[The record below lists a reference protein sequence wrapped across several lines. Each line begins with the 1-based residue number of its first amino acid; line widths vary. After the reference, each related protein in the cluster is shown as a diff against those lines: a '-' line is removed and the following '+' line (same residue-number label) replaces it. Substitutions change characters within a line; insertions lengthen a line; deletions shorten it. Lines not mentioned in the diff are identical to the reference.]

1 MPSSNSSSSSSDGYD
16 LALRLLLSVLA
27 IAVPLAHLAWL
38 SGNITAYLTEGGW
51 APYQPTAALLHP
63 QQVWP
68 TAGETSLLV
77 GARIVP
83 VTLLL
88 ALAAVIGLVWARHRS
103 QGGGRKKK
111 ITDMAKA
118 RDIEPLM
125 AKAITD
131 KARSL
136 RPSLKDAKHIDAKDT
151 GILLGNLQGSRH
163 EVRMGFEDVAVAIM
177 APRSGKTTS
186 LAIPSMLGA
195 PGPVLLTSNKAAGDA
210 FTTAYEARARAGTVW
225 TMDPQQIAHADR
237 EMWWNPLAG
246 ATTLDGANRLA
257 GHFLAASV
265 DASQQGDFWSK
276 AGSNILSQLLLAAAL
291 DERPITDIMQWL
303 AFPADRTPLDILRD
317 HDFTAVAAQL
327 KGTVEGP
334 PETRDG
340 IYETARQYAAALLNS
355 EIAAWVTPQKD
366 VAEFR
371 PEQFVT
377 STDTLFLLSKDGG
390 GGASALI
397 AACADSVM
405 RAATAQ
411 AERAGGR
418 LDPPMLA
425 ILDEAANVCKISD
438 LPDLYSHLGSRGSSP
453 SRFCSPTA
461 RARRSGETRAWTP
474 CGPPPPSRSSAPAST
489 TPTSPTSCPASLATT
504 TWKPRP
510 PPTRNPGS
518 RPRSACARSASCPPT
533 RSAPCPR
540 APHCASP
547 PACAPPCSTCGRG
560 TGNQEQRSC
569 PRHPPARRR
578 RSPPAPS
585 RSTRRHSPTSG
596 RPHERHAPASGA
608 SPLP

>member
-1 MPSSNSSSSSSDGYD
+1 M
-16 LALRLLLSVLA
+16 LA

-237 EMWWNPLAG
+237 EMWWNPWPAPQRWTG
-246 ATTLDGANRLA
+246 RTGSPDTSSPPRSTPPSRATSGP
-257 GHFLAASV
+257 
-265 DASQQGDFWSK
+265 
-276 AGSNILSQLLLAAAL
+276 
-291 DERPITDIMQWL
+291 RP
-303 AFPADRTPLDILRD
+303 
-317 HDFTAVAAQL
+317 
-327 KGTVEGP
+327 
-334 PETRDG
+334 
-340 IYETARQYAAALLNS
+340 
-355 EIAAWVTPQKD
+355 
-366 VAEFR
+366 
-371 PEQFVT
+371 
-377 STDTLFLLSKDGG
+377 
-390 GGASALI
+390 
-397 AACADSVM
+397 
-405 RAATAQ
+405 AAT
-411 AERAGGR
+411 
-418 LDPPMLA
+418 
-425 ILDEAANVCKISD
+425 
-438 LPDLYSHLGSRGSSP
+438 SSP
-453 SRFCSPTA
+453 SCCWPQ
-461 RARRSGETRAWTP
+461 RSTSGR
-474 CGPPPPSRSSAPAST
+474 
-489 TPTSPTSCPASLATT
+489 SPTSCSGSPSPPTAPRSTSCATT
-504 TWKPRP
+504 TSLPSPPSSKAPSKDRPRP
-510 PPTRNPGS
+510 ATASTR
-518 RPRSACARSASCPPT
+518 
-533 RSAPCPR
+533 
-540 APHCASP
+540 P
-547 PACAPPCSTCGRG
+547 PASTPP
-560 TGNQEQRSC
+560 
-569 PRHPPARRR
+569 
-578 RSPPAPS
+578 PS
-585 RSTRRHSPTSG
+585 
-596 RPHERHAPASGA
+596 
-608 SPLP
+608 

>member
-1 MPSSNSSSSSSDGYD
+1 MPQPSSSPTDGYD
-16 LALRLLLSVLA
+16 IALRLLLGVLA

-38 SGNITAYLTEGGW
+38 CGNLTAYLTEGGW

-63 QQVWP
+63 EQVWP
-68 TAGETSLLV
+68 TVEEAPLLV

-83 VTLLL
+83 VVLLL
-88 ALAAVIGLVWARHRS
+88 VLAAVIGVVWARHRS

-136 RPSLKDAKHIDAKDT
+136 RPSLKDAKHIEAKDT

-225 TMDPQQIAHADR
+225 TMDPQQIAHAAR

-317 HDFTAVAAQL
+317 HGFAAVAAQL

-340 IYETARQYAAALLNS
+340 IYETARQYAAALLNA

-366 VAEFR
+366 VPEFR
-371 PEQFVT
+371 PESFVT

-438 LPDLYSHLGSRGSSP
+438 LPDLYSHLGSRGIIPITILQSYRQGQKVWGDAGMDAMWSASTVKVIGSGIDDP
-453 SRFCSPTA
+453 DFADKLSRLIGDHDVETTSTSHSESGKSTSVSMRQERILPADAIRALPKGTALCFATGMRAAMLDLRPWYREPGAGELSAASARASKAITA
-461 RARRSGETRAWTP
+461 RAVA
-474 CGPPPPSRSSAPAST
+474 
-489 TPTSPTSCPASLATT
+489 
-504 TWKPRP
+504 K
-510 PPTRNPGS
+510 
-518 RPRSACARSASCPPT
+518 
-533 RSAPCPR
+533 
-540 APHCASP
+540 
-547 PACAPPCSTCGRG
+547 
-560 TGNQEQRSC
+560 
-569 PRHPPARRR
+569 
-578 RSPPAPS
+578 
-585 RSTRRHSPTSG
+585 
-596 RPHERHAPASGA
+596 HAPTQSDFGTAA
-608 SPLP
+608 

>member
-1 MPSSNSSSSSSDGYD
+1 MPPSSSSSNTDGYD
-16 LALRLLLSVLA
+16 LVLRLLLGVLA
-27 IAVPLAHLAWL
+27 VVVPLSHLAWL
-38 SGNITAYLTEGGW
+38 SGNITAYLTGTSW
-51 APYQPTAALLHP
+51 APYQPTNALLHP
-63 QQVWP
+63 EQVWP
-68 TAGETSLLV
+68 DAGETSLLI

-83 VTLLL
+83 ALLLL
-88 ALAAVIGLVWARHRS
+88 ALGAGAGVLWAQHNNRS
-103 QGGGRKKK
+103 GGRKK

-136 RPSLKDAKHIDAKDT
+136 RPSLKDSKHIDAKDT

-210 FTTAYEARARAGTVW
+210 FTTAYEARARAGVVW
-225 TMDPQQIAHADR
+225 TMDPQQIAHAAR
-237 EMWWNPLAG
+237 EMWWNPLAS

-317 HDFTAVAAQL
+317 HDFAAVAAQL

-340 IYETARQYAAALLNS
+340 IYETARQYASALLNA

-366 VAEFR
+366 VPEFR

-438 LPDLYSHLGSRGSSP
+438 LPDLYSHLGSRGIIPITILQSYRQGQKVWGDAGMDAMWSASTVKVIGSGIDDP
-453 SRFCSPTA
+453 DFADKLSRLIGDHDVETTSTSHSESGKSTSVSMRQERILPADAIRALPKGTALCFATGMRAAMLDLRPWYREPGAEELSAASARASQAITA
-461 RARRSGETRAWTP
+461 RAVAKH
-474 CGPPPPSRSSAPAST
+474 APTQSDLG
-489 TPTSPTSCPASLATT
+489 LAT
-504 TWKPRP
+504 
-510 PPTRNPGS
+510 
-518 RPRSACARSASCPPT
+518 
-533 RSAPCPR
+533 
-540 APHCASP
+540 
-547 PACAPPCSTCGRG
+547 
-560 TGNQEQRSC
+560 
-569 PRHPPARRR
+569 
-578 RSPPAPS
+578 
-585 RSTRRHSPTSG
+585 
-596 RPHERHAPASGA
+596 
-608 SPLP
+608 

>member
-1 MPSSNSSSSSSDGYD
+1 MPPPSSNSNTDGYD
-16 LALRLLLSVLA
+16 LVLRLLIGVLGVV
-27 IAVPLAHLAWL
+27 VPLSHLAWL
-38 SGNITAYLTEGGW
+38 SGNITAYLTGAAW
-51 APYQPTAALLHP
+51 APYQPTNALLHP
-63 QQVWP
+63 EQVWP
-68 TAGETSLLV
+68 DTGETSLLI

-83 VTLLL
+83 VALLL
-88 ALAAVIGLVWARHRS
+88 ALGVGGGLLWARHKNRS
-103 QGGGRKKK
+103 GSRKK

-136 RPSLKDAKHIDAKDT
+136 RPSLKDTKRIDAKDT

-210 FTTAYEARARAGTVW
+210 FTTAYEARAKVGAVW
-225 TMDPQQIAHADR
+225 TMDPQQIAHAAR
-237 EMWWNPLAG
+237 EMWWNPLDSAR
-246 ATTLDGANRLA
+246 TLDGANRLA

-317 HDFTAVAAQL
+317 HGFAAVAAQL

-366 VAEFR
+366 IAEFR
-371 PEQFVT
+371 PADFVT
-377 STDTLFLLSKDGG
+377 SADTLFLLSKDGG

-438 LPDLYSHLGSRGSSP
+438 LPDLYSHLGSRGIIPITILQSYRQGQKVWGDAGMDAMWSASTVKVIGSGIDDP
-453 SRFCSPTA
+453 DFADKLSRLIGDHDVETTSTSHSESGKSTSVSMRQERILPADAIRALPKGTALCFATGMRAAMLDLRPWYREPGAEELSAASTRASKAITA
-461 RARRSGETRAWTP
+461 RAVA
-474 CGPPPPSRSSAPAST
+474 
-489 TPTSPTSCPASLATT
+489 
-504 TWKPRP
+504 K
-510 PPTRNPGS
+510 
-518 RPRSACARSASCPPT
+518 
-533 RSAPCPR
+533 
-540 APHCASP
+540 
-547 PACAPPCSTCGRG
+547 
-560 TGNQEQRSC
+560 
-569 PRHPPARRR
+569 
-578 RSPPAPS
+578 
-585 RSTRRHSPTSG
+585 
-596 RPHERHAPASGA
+596 HAPTQSDFEKTV
-608 SPLP
+608 

>member
-1 MPSSNSSSSSSDGYD
+1 MPPSSSSSNTDGYD
-16 LALRLLLSVLA
+16 LVLRLLLGVLCV
-27 IAVPLAHLAWL
+27 IVPLSHLAWL
-38 SGNITAYLTEGGW
+38 CGNVTAYLTEGSW
-51 APYQPTAALLHP
+51 VPYQPTNALLHP
-63 QQVWP
+63 EQVWP
-68 TAGETSLLV
+68 DVGEKALLI

-83 VTLLL
+83 VLFLLTFGGTAV
-88 ALAAVIGLVWARHRS
+88 ALWVRHKNR
-103 QGGGRKKK
+103 GGGRKK
-111 ITDMAKA
+111 ITGMAKA

-136 RPSLKDAKHIDAKDT
+136 RPSLKDAKHIEARDT
-151 GILLGNLQGSRH
+151 GILLGNLQNTRH
-163 EVRMGFEDVAVAIM
+163 EVRMGYEDVAVAIM

-186 LAIPSMLGA
+186 LAIPSMLAA

-210 FTTAYEARARAGTVW
+210 FTATHEARSRVGQVW
-225 TMDPQQIAHADR
+225 SMDPQQIAHAAR
-237 EMWWNPLAG
+237 EMWWNPLAS
-246 ATTLDGANRLA
+246 AKTLDGANRLA

-317 HDFTAVAAQL
+317 HDFAAVAAQL

-366 VAEFR
+366 VPEFR
-371 PEQFVT
+371 PSEFVT

-438 LPDLYSHLGSRGSSP
+438 LPDLYSHLGSRGIIPITILQSYRQGQKVWGDAGMDAMWSASTVKVIGSGIDDP
-453 SRFCSPTA
+453 DFADKLSRLIGDHDVETTSTSHSESGKSTSVSMRQERILPADAIRALPKGTALCFATGMRAAMLDLRPWYREPGAEELSAASARASKAITA
-461 RARRSGETRAWTP
+461 RAIA
-474 CGPPPPSRSSAPAST
+474 
-489 TPTSPTSCPASLATT
+489 
-504 TWKPRP
+504 K
-510 PPTRNPGS
+510 
-518 RPRSACARSASCPPT
+518 
-533 RSAPCPR
+533 
-540 APHCASP
+540 
-547 PACAPPCSTCGRG
+547 
-560 TGNQEQRSC
+560 
-569 PRHPPARRR
+569 
-578 RSPPAPS
+578 
-585 RSTRRHSPTSG
+585 
-596 RPHERHAPASGA
+596 HAPTQSDFGTAA
-608 SPLP
+608 

>member
-1 MPSSNSSSSSSDGYD
+1 MPPSSNSSTDGYD
-16 LALRLLLSVLA
+16 LVLRLLIGVLA
-27 IAVPLAHLAWL
+27 IVVPLSHLAWL
-38 SGNITAYLTEGGW
+38 CGNITAYLTGAAW

-63 QQVWP
+63 EQLWP
-68 TAGETSLLV
+68 TAGETSLLI
-77 GARIVP
+77 GTRIVP
-83 VTLLL
+83 VLLLL
-88 ALAAVIGLVWARHRS
+88 ALGAAAGVLWARHKNRS
-103 QGGGRKKK
+103 GGRKK
-111 ITDMAKA
+111 IADMAKA

-125 AKAITD
+125 AKAITA

-186 LAIPSMLGA
+186 LAIPSMLSA

-210 FTTAYEARARAGTVW
+210 FTTAYEARAEVGQVW
-225 TMDPQQIAHADR
+225 TMDPQQIAHAAR
-237 EMWWNPLAG
+237 EMWWNPLAS

-317 HDFTAVAAQL
+317 HGFAAVAAQL

-366 VAEFR
+366 VPEFR
-371 PEQFVT
+371 PAQFVT

-438 LPDLYSHLGSRGSSP
+438 LPDLYSHLGSRGIIPITILQSYRQGQKVWGDAGMDAMWSASTVKVIGSGIDDP
-453 SRFCSPTA
+453 DFADKLSRLIGDHDVETTSTSHSESGKSTSVSMRQERILPADAIRALPKGTALCFATGMRAAMLDLRPWYLEPGAEELSLASARASKAITA
-461 RARRSGETRAWTP
+461 RAVA
-474 CGPPPPSRSSAPAST
+474 
-489 TPTSPTSCPASLATT
+489 
-504 TWKPRP
+504 K
-510 PPTRNPGS
+510 
-518 RPRSACARSASCPPT
+518 
-533 RSAPCPR
+533 
-540 APHCASP
+540 
-547 PACAPPCSTCGRG
+547 
-560 TGNQEQRSC
+560 
-569 PRHPPARRR
+569 
-578 RSPPAPS
+578 
-585 RSTRRHSPTSG
+585 
-596 RPHERHAPASGA
+596 HAPTQSDFGKAV
-608 SPLP
+608 

>member
-1 MPSSNSSSSSSDGYD
+1 MPPSSNSDGYD
-16 LALRLLLSVLA
+16 LALRLLLGLAA

-38 SGNITAYLTEGGW
+38 GGNTAAYLTGAAW
-51 APYQPTAALLHP
+51 APYHPTAALLHP
-63 QQVWP
+63 ERVWP
-68 TAGETSLLV
+68 TVGETSLLL

-83 VTLLL
+83 VVLLL
-88 ALAAVIGLVWARHRS
+88 ALATAGALLWAQHTG

-125 AKAITD
+125 AKAITA

-136 RPSLKDAKHIDAKDT
+136 RPSLKDAKHIDARDT
-151 GILLGNLQGSRH
+151 GILLGNLQATRH

-186 LAIPSMLGA
+186 LAIPSMLSA

-210 FTTAYEARARAGTVW
+210 FTTAYEARARAGAVW
-225 TMDPQQIAHADR
+225 TMDPQQIAHAAR
-237 EMWWNPLAG
+237 EMWWNPLAS
-246 ATTLDGANRLA
+246 AKTLDGANRLA

-317 HDFTAVAAQL
+317 HGFAAVAAQL

-366 VAEFR
+366 VPEFR
-371 PEQFVT
+371 PADFVT

-438 LPDLYSHLGSRGSSP
+438 LPDLYSHLGSRGIIPLTILQSYRQGQKVWGDAGMDAMWSASTVKVIGSGIDDP
-453 SRFCSPTA
+453 DFADKLSRLIGDHDVETTSTSHSESGKSTSVSMRQERILPADAIRALPKGTALCFATGLRAAMLDLRPWYREPGAQELSKASARASQAITA
-461 RARRSGETRAWTP
+461 RAVA
-474 CGPPPPSRSSAPAST
+474 
-489 TPTSPTSCPASLATT
+489 
-504 TWKPRP
+504 K
-510 PPTRNPGS
+510 
-518 RPRSACARSASCPPT
+518 
-533 RSAPCPR
+533 
-540 APHCASP
+540 
-547 PACAPPCSTCGRG
+547 
-560 TGNQEQRSC
+560 
-569 PRHPPARRR
+569 
-578 RSPPAPS
+578 
-585 RSTRRHSPTSG
+585 
-596 RPHERHAPASGA
+596 HAQSQSDFGKAV
-608 SPLP
+608 